1 VVTYF
6 ISRRKT
12 ERNTLLVYSACNYM
26 LGWPRA
32 LTNNLNTKIANL
44 TANNNSMSGKLNMN
58 QNRTAVDYK
67 NA

>member
-1 VVTYF
+1 
-6 ISRRKT
+6 
-12 ERNTLLVYSACNYM
+12 M

-32 LTNNLNTKIANL
+32 LTNNVNTKIANL